1 MNTLYIIWFSILA
14 LSVLLILIRFFKGPL
29 IQDRTIALDM
39 FTTITTGTLV
49 LLSSFLQNS
58 YLLDISL
65 VYAILSFVSVIA
77 ISKYIEERGSK

>member
-14 LSVLLILIRFFKGPL
+14 LSVLLVLIRFFKGPL